1 MLRSD
6 TVLIVDDYPDSLD
19 VWSLYLRAAGFRVLT
34 AADGRAAL
42 ECAMRVLPDLVVL
55 DLELPGLD
63 GWQVA
68 QALRA
73 AAPTQAI
80 PLIAATGCNNAQ
92 KVDYAW
98 QVGFDLV
105 LQKPCDP
112 DRLVAEVSRLLESR
126 RHGAARMAPAPH
138 ARHRPL

>member
-1 MLRSD
+1 MLRSE

-19 VWSLYLRAAGFRVLT
+19 VWSLYLRAAGYQVLT

-42 ECAMRVLPDLVVL
+42 ECATRLLPDLVVL

-68 QALRA
+68 EALRA
-73 AAPTQAI
+73 AAPTQDI
-80 PLIAATGCNNAQ
+80 PLIAATGCTNTQ
-92 KVDYAW
+92 KVEYAW

-105 LQKPCDP
+105 LLKPCDP
-112 DRLVAEVSRLLESR
+112 DRLVAEVSRLLETR
-126 RHGAARMAPAPH
+126 RHPAPQMSRAPH
-138 ARHRPL
+138 GRRRPL